1 MSQVAGDADRHAPR
15 NARALI
21 EANAHEATDLIGEL
35 TLLLDRIG
43 SESAYVAAARM
54 VTRRIADRLGQLMT
68 LERLERGGGMR
79 PDMWSPIAVLEELEH
94 EAIALAGSRIDI
106 SVRTPDLVPQC
117 WFFDRELAGMVLS
130 NALHSALT
138 HATRSIVLELKLRE
152 GQLGFCLLD
161 DGGGFPQELVAQ
173 APRPFERGEINGNA
187 LGIHFA
193 RLVAVAH
200 TYAGRCGSVE
210 LSNRTDGPGTRFA
223 LWLP

>member
-1 MSQVAGDADRHAPR
+1 MSSFARDVDPHAPR

-35 TLLLDRIG
+35 TLLLDRI
-43 SESAYVAAARM
+43 SNESAYVAAARM

-68 LERLERGGGMR
+68 LERLERGGGMHA
-79 PDMWSPIAVLEELEH
+79 DMWSPIALLEELEH
-94 EAIALAGSRIDI
+94 EAIALAGNRMDI
-106 SVRTPDLVPQC
+106 SVRTPDLVPQY
-117 WFFDRELAGMVLS
+117 WFFDRELAGMVLG

-138 HATRSIVLELKLRE
+138 HATRSVVLELQLRD
-152 GQLGFCLLD
+152 GRLGFCICD
-161 DGGGFPQELVAQ
+161 DGGGFPQALVAA
-173 APRPFERGEINGNA
+173 APQPFERGEINGNA

-193 RLVAVAH
+193 RLVAAAH

-210 LSNRTDGPGTRFA
+210 LSNRTDGPGTRFV

>member
-1 MSQVAGDADRHAPR
+1 MSSFARDARPHAPG

-21 EANAHEATDLIGEL
+21 EANAYEATDLIGEL

-43 SESAYVAAARM
+43 NESAYVAAARM

-68 LERLERGGGMR
+68 LERLERGGGMHA
-79 PDMWSPIAVLEELEH
+79 DMWSPIAVLEELEH
-94 EAIALAGSRIDI
+94 EAIALAGNRMDI

-117 WFFDRELAGMVLS
+117 WFFDRELTGMVLG

-138 HATRSIVLELKLRE
+138 HATRSIVLELQLRD
-152 GQLGFCLLD
+152 GRLGFSISD
-161 DGGGFPQELVAQ
+161 DGGGFPQALVASVPQ
-173 APRPFERGEINGNA
+173 PFERGEINGNA

-193 RLVAVAH
+193 RLVAAAH

-210 LSNRTDGPGTRFA
+210 LSNRADGPGTRFV

>member
-1 MSQVAGDADRHAPR
+1 MSSFARDADSHAPR

-43 SESAYVAAARM
+43 NESAYVAAARM

-68 LERLERGGGMR
+68 LERLERGGGMHA
-79 PDMWSPIAVLEELEH
+79 DMWSPIALLEELEH
-94 EAIALAGSRIDI
+94 EAIALAGNRMDI
-106 SVRTPDLVPQC
+106 SVRTPDLVPQY
-117 WFFDRELAGMVLS
+117 WFFDRELAGMVLG

-138 HATRSIVLELKLRE
+138 HATRSVVLELQLRE
-152 GQLGFCLLD
+152 GRLGFCISD
-161 DGGGFPQELVAQ
+161 DGGGFPQALVASTAQ
-173 APRPFERGEINGNA
+173 PFERGEINGNA

-193 RLVAVAH
+193 RLVAAAH

-210 LSNRTDGPGTRFA
+210 LSNRADGPGTRFV